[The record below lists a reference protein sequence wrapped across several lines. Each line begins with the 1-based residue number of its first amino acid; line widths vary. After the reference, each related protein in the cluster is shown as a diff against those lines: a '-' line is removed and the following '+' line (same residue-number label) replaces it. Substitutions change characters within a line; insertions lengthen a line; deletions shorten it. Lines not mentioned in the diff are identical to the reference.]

1 MEIKKIDHLCIAVK
15 DVMEAKKTFDLLGLE
30 LARSYMEK
38 LGGKKGEDFYVDEK
52 EKYRSVAYRI
62 GDCVLEIMESTSP
75 DGEIAKFI
83 QRRGEGIY
91 LISFRVSDVAEA
103 LKELEQKGIR
113 LIDREPRS
121 LHSARYAFIH
131 PKAFS
136 GVMFEL
142 IEWKD

>member
-1 MEIKKIDHLCIAVK
+1 MEIKQIDHLCIAVK
-15 DVMEAKKTFDLLGLE
+15 DLMGAKKTFDLLGLE

-38 LGGKKGEDFYVDEK
+38 LGGKNGEDFYMDEK
-52 EKYRSVAYRI
+52 EGYRSVAYKV
-62 GDCVLEIMESTSP
+62 GDCVLEILESTSP

-91 LISFRVSDVAEA
+91 LVSFRVSNVVEA

-113 LIDREPRS
+113 LIDKEPRS
-121 LHSARYAFIH
+121 LYSAKYAFVH

-136 GVMFEL
+136 GVMLEL
-142 IEWKD
+142 IEWKG